1 VDPAAL
7 VARAASAPAG
17 HRVLIASVDV
27 EDVEELKELSNQLRK
42 RMGAGVIAL
51 VRSGGAPDILVVVE
65 GVDAAVANAGSIVS
79 VGAVAIGG
87 RGGGKANMGQG
98 RGAEGSDAALAITAM
113 AAALGVPATG
123 AAE

>member
-1 VDPAAL
+1 MSLPSYVQGERQTSL
-7 VARAASAPAG
+7 
-17 HRVLIASVDV
+17 
-27 EDVEELKELSNQLRK
+27 LSL
-42 RMGAGVIAL
+42 
-51 VRSGGAPDILVVVE
+51 